1 MAADLLSSLRR
12 LLGRWSRSLLAG
24 CLGLCLLLA
33 GCSSADGLSGSYVDD
48 TVAVA
53 DVLITTVGLEA
64 DDPSRAEAEQEARR
78 LINEYMARYRPRN
91 AVNGLSSFTT
101 MQTAL
106 NSLAGHYANYPNRP
120 LPEALRERVSKELL
134 KAEKNVVRG
143 A

>member
-64 DDPSRAEAEQEARR
+64 DDPSRAEAEQEARG

-101 MQTAL
+101 MQKAL

>member
-64 DDPSRAEAEQEARR
+64 DDPSRAEAEQEARG